1 MCCSLTLLK
10 YRSDR
15 VRRISFWIIVMIYK
29 NINFP
34 KPCKLASKFAT
45 TKVFMLLGYEIIKI
59 KMLVIRIIIEMLL
72 QALHKLEIHLYLL
85 FLESTNNS
93 NINFNFTMRYTLI
106 TVTCF
111 PYWYT
116 DRKWVC
122 HFLSL
127 IYINRIRMNET
138 SSTLFHIHECTTEQ
152 SKYIYCPDCLITSN
166 ASKHH

>member
-1 MCCSLTLLK
+1 
-10 YRSDR
+10 
-15 VRRISFWIIVMIYK
+15 
-29 NINFP
+29 
-34 KPCKLASKFAT
+34 
-45 TKVFMLLGYEIIKI
+45 MLLAYKIITI

-127 IYINRIRMNET
+127 IYINRIRMNERRLLYFIFMNAQPNNQ
-138 SSTLFHIHECTTEQ
+138 STFIGLIVWLHQMHQ
-152 SKYIYCPDCLITSN
+152 STINIKRFEWDL
-166 ASKHH
+166 